1 MQVFLY
7 LKKKKNYFFFLKNKN
22 ESSKLSL
29 QHFRLLDESLNVGVS
44 ILAACC
50 VWIYSASFS
59 KDSERPET

>member
-7 LKKKKNYFFFLKNKN
+7 LKKKKNYFFFKNKN
-22 ESSKLSL
+22 KSSKLSL
-29 QHFRLLDESLNVGVS
+29 QHFRLLEETLNVGVS
-44 ILAACC
+44 VLAAGY